1 MADSPPERR
10 NTMSTTVTKEQIE
23 ERVREA
29 LIEFGAEPDQINR
42 DAEFEKLDVDSLD
55 LVELAQI
62 SEDEWGVQ
70 IKGEDMEGIKTV
82 GQAVDLVAERRS

>member
-1 MADSPPERR
+1 
-10 NTMSTTVTKEQIE
+10 MSTTVTKEQVEGRIT
-23 ERVREA
+23 EA
-29 LIEFGAEPDQINR
+29 LVEFGAEPEKINR
-42 DAEFEKLDVDSLD
+42 DAEFETLEVDSLD

-82 GQAVDLVAERRS
+82 GQAVDLVAGRMS

>member
-1 MADSPPERR
+1 MP
-10 NTMSTTVTKEQIE
+10 TTVTKDQIE

-29 LIEFGAEPDQINR
+29 LIEFGAEPDKINR
-42 DAEFEKLDVDSLD
+42 DAEFETLDVDSLD

-82 GQAVDLVAERRS
+82 GQAIDLVAGRMS